1 MSKLF
6 AAQVSYRSLCLNN
19 NLNYTSILAQKNLMN
34 VQHMEF
40 NQDFF
45 ADISDLEKLVE
56 NNPASNFFIDEA
68 PVSEENFPTEVLAQ
82 ISKKV
87 SPNNSLWIACQ
98 SDKPPYTENSIL
110 AGNLISTL
118 YTFVF
123 KCALVSRYHRYF

>member
-1 MSKLF
+1 MLK
-6 AAQVSYRSLCLNN
+6 
-19 NLNYTSILAQKNLMN
+19 KNFMN

-45 ADISDLEKLVE
+45 AELSDLEKLVE

-110 AGNLISTL
+110 AGNLISTF
-118 YTFVF
+118 YAFVF
-123 KCALVSRYHRYF
+123 KCALVSRYHHYF

>member
-1 MSKLF
+1 
-6 AAQVSYRSLCLNN
+6 
-19 NLNYTSILAQKNLMN
+19 MN

-45 ADISDLEKLVE
+45 AELSDLEKLVE

-87 SPNNSLWIACQ
+87 LPTNSLWIACQ
-98 SDKPPYTENSIL
+98 SDKPPYRENSVLDGNYFLQVCLGYFIITIL
-110 AGNLISTL
+110 TKTAEIQ
-118 YTFVF
+118 
-123 KCALVSRYHRYF
+123 

>member
-1 MSKLF
+1 
-6 AAQVSYRSLCLNN
+6 
-19 NLNYTSILAQKNLMN
+19 MN

-45 ADISDLEKLVE
+45 AELSDLEKLVE
-56 NNPASNFFIDEA
+56 NNPESNFFIDEA

-110 AGNLISTL
+110 AGNLIGTF

-123 KCALVSRYHRYF
+123 KCALVSGCHNYF

>member
-1 MSKLF
+1 M
-6 AAQVSYRSLCLNN
+6 
-19 NLNYTSILAQKNLMN
+19 NL
-34 VQHMEF
+34 QHMEF

-56 NNPASNFFIDEA
+56 NNPESNFFIDEA

>member
-1 MSKLF
+1 
-6 AAQVSYRSLCLNN
+6 
-19 NLNYTSILAQKNLMN
+19 MN
-34 VQHMEF
+34 VQHMEL

-45 ADISDLEKLVE
+45 AELSDLEKLVK
-56 NNPASNFFIDEA
+56 NNPESNFFIDEA

-110 AGNLISTL
+110 AGNLIGTF

-123 KCALVSRYHRYF
+123 KCALVSGFCHYF